1 MLPLGHEKRENT
13 LNIGSNS
20 VNMLIMQGR
29 EREKERERERLEDRE
44 RKRETFGQ
52 NETYSRL
59 NDLEN
64 N

>member
-1 MLPLGHEKRENT
+1 
-13 LNIGSNS
+13 
-20 VNMLIMQGR
+20 MLIMQGR